1 MILQIRTKDNL
12 DDLLRHGNSP
22 SWVVSDG
29 KINAIEK
36 VELFQFDGK
45 RVLKADFDSS
55 LSKRTES
62 GRLIVAFSN
71 GTIEEFEHKWIGQNP
86 IKYVNNQVNE
96 KLDSMNHFD
105 KLQNLFISNSDD
117 LGDEVNS
124 LLENN
129 LLPEYDVIY
138 TSGFE
143 DIFEEI
149 EKFKNKY
156 IDNLIFDKK
165 LDEIKN
171 TIQNEKT
178 KWLEALKLFSDE
190 LIIKDCFFIST
201 LSPNGGSDY
210 CFIIGR
216 DANLKNI
223 SQMFYH
229 FKDTIENAVGWFEE
243 YYEDF
248 DISYEDFISKNSL
261 DNSLNSIQYNVKEG
275 FFGEEIEDNSR
286 FIGIDETNYEY
297 AKSGIFIAKK
307 FCQ

>member
-71 GTIEEFEHKWIGQNP
+71 GTIEECEHKWIGQNP